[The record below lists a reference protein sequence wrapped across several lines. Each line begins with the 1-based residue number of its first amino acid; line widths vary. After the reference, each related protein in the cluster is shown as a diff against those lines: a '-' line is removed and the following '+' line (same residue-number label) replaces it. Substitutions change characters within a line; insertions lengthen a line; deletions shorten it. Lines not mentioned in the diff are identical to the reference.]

1 MTQKV
6 TQSDVSGAAS
16 KMFSM
21 EELLRDGQASVEE
34 SNGMLIE
41 NNFKSDQDLISEAL
55 EALKRKF
62 MTNYPHPALERLQ
75 AAFRNSD

>member
-6 TQSDVSGAAS
+6 TQSDVSEVAS

-34 SNGMLIE
+34 FNGMLIE
-41 NNFKSDQDLISEAL
+41 NNFKSDQELNSDAL
-55 EALKRKF
+55 EALKHRF
-62 MTNYPHPALERLQ
+62 MTNHSHPALERLQ

>member
-6 TQSDVSGAAS
+6 TQSDISEAAS

-34 SNGMLIE
+34 FNGHVDREQL
-41 NNFKSDQDLISEAL
+41 
-55 EALKRKF
+55 
-62 MTNYPHPALERLQ
+62 
-75 AAFRNSD
+75 